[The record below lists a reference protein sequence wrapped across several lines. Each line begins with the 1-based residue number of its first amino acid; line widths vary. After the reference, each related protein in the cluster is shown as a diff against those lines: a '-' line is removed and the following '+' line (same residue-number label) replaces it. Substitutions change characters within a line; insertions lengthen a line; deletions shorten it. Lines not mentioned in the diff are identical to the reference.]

1 VILSR
6 SALGPVGSSSRTVLR
21 FGYAAVI
28 ALLVFSTAQA
38 YRIQG
43 IVSERRVDVYRQ
55 YVKQD
60 EAISQ
65 LRRNSWL
72 AGNYVRDFFLSTN
85 PDRSPLLESQLRDL
99 EAQTQRAL
107 TRLEQ
112 LNPDE
117 MAAQSVAVNL
127 RQYWSKLDPVPGSM
141 ASVPAAAAYQF
152 IQQEVAPRRNA
163 LYDSF
168 QQITEANQA
177 ALQRGEVA
185 FADQRQDAVRRLL
198 FSLGLCVVAGALVA
212 IFSLRHAGR
221 LERQTARQYEEVAQA
236 KREMEQLSAR
246 LLETEEES
254 RRRLSRELHDEI
266 GQTLGVIEIELSHAQ
281 SLAGEDQPGVRDRLR
296 RARDLAERTVQT
308 VRNISLL
315 LRPALLDDLGLVP
328 ALQWLLEDFERRSG
342 IASEF
347 TECGVQDLLPD
358 SVKTCVY
365 RVAQEAL
372 HNCEKHAGAS
382 HMRVALRQSSNQLD
396 IEIEDNGRGLELD
409 AKGMPG
415 SSAGLGILGMRER
428 AARVGGVLTFESAP
442 GRGTQ
447 VGLRIP
453 LAELAGSNGAGSN
466 GVAAAEPEVKA

>member
-1 VILSR
+1 MILSR
-6 SALGPVGSSSRTVLR
+6 SALGPIGASSRTVLR

-43 IVSERRVDVYRQ
+43 IVSEQRVDFYRQ

-72 AGNYVRDFFLSTN
+72 AGNYVRDFFLSSN
-85 PDRSPLLESQLRDL
+85 PDRSALLKSQLKEL
-99 EAQTQRAL
+99 EAQTLRAMSQL
-107 TRLEQ
+107 AR

-117 MAAQSVAVNL
+117 MAAQSVSRNL
-127 RQYWSKLDPVPGSM
+127 REYWSKLEPVPEAM
-141 ASVPAAAAYQF
+141 AAAAAPAAYQF

-177 ALQRGEVA
+177 ALQKSEVA

-198 FSLGLCVVAGALVA
+198 FMLGLCVVAGLLVA
-212 IFSLRHAGR
+212 IFSLQHASR
-221 LERQTARQYEEVAQA
+221 LERQTVKQYEEVAQA

-246 LLETEEES
+246 LLEAEEDS

-266 GQTLGVIEIELSHAQ
+266 GQTLAVLEIELSHAQ
-281 SLAGEDQPGVRDRLR
+281 SLAGDALPAIRERLR
-296 RARDLAERTVQT
+296 RARDLAEKTVQT

-342 IASEF
+342 VTCEFSED
-347 TECGVQDLLPD
+347 GVLDLLPD

-365 RVAQEAL
+365 RVTQEAL

-382 HMRVALRQSSNQLD
+382 HARVTLRQTNNQ
-396 IEIEDNGRGLELD
+396 IEAEIEDNGRGLELD

-415 SSAGLGILGMRER
+415 SNAGLGILGMRER
-428 AARVGGVLTFESAP
+428 AARVGGVLTLESAP
-442 GRGTQ
+442 GRGTR

-453 LAELAGSNGAGSN
+453 LAELAGSNG
-466 GVAAAEPEVKA
+466 VAELKVNA